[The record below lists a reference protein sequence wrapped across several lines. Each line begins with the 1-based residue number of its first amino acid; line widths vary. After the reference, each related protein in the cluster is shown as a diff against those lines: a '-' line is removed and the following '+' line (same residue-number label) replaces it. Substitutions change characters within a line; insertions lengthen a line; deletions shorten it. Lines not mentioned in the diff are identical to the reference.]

1 MLDFVTILCYNNSVE
16 RDKERK
22 GTKMTIRKFNDHK
35 YAQAQV
41 NIYADGSQ
49 ALQSYNTIVVE
60 IDPEGWLQVNGLYSR
75 TTIRHIGWFMREL
88 GFTYQLAKQLY
99 NDRKE
104 FNIYTGEVIDY
115 DD

>member
-1 MLDFVTILCYNNSVE
+1 M
-16 RDKERK
+16 
-22 GTKMTIRKFNDHK
+22 KMKIRKFNDHQ
-35 YAQAQV
+35 YAQATIIEYTNGAKTLV
-41 NIYADGSQ
+41 
-49 ALQSYNTIVVE
+49 SYKTPVVYVDE
-60 IDPEGWLQVNGLYSR
+60 EGWLKVNGLYSM